1 MPVRNPAP
9 TDGLFRRRRFERPHR
24 RPSTLAQVAR
34 PFGHALLTVGVP
46 AALAFWLMTSP
57 RFQLRRVDVEGGRR
71 VSAAWVVAAVGSLR
85 GRPLLLVSL
94 DEVERQL
101 GRHPWVA
108 GAGIRKDLPDRL
120 EIRIHERVPAAV
132 VVAPDGTTWVDGQG
146 RSIEPCPATAT
157 PDLLRITGAVGDA
170 GAVAGALR
178 VADRLR
184 DSSAPWAAS
193 LTEAEILGPDDFR
206 IHSSAL
212 PFTLL
217 VSGARIGDALE
228 PFQHYLPQLLERH
241 DGIAAVDLRFARQ
254 IVVHFPEV

>member
-1 MPVRNPAP
+1 MPIRNPAP
-9 TDGLFRRRRFERPHR
+9 TDELFRRRRFEHPHR
-24 RPSTLAQVAR
+24 RPSTLTQVAR

-57 RFQLRRVDVEGGRR
+57 RFQLRRVDVVGGSR
-71 VSAAWVVAAVGSLR
+71 VSAAWVIAAVSSLR

-120 EIRIHERVPAAV
+120 QIEIHERVPVAV
-132 VVAPDGTTWVDGQG
+132 LIDEEGSYWVDRDG
-146 RSIEPCPATAT
+146 RTIEACPPAAT
-157 PDLLRITGAVGDA
+157 PDLLRITGAVGDS
-170 GAVAGALR
+170 GAVAAALQ
-178 VADRLR
+178 VAERLR
-184 DSSAPWAAS
+184 TSSATWAAA
-193 LTEAEILGPDDFR
+193 LTETEILGPDDFR
-206 IHSSAL
+206 VHSSAL

-217 VSGARIGDALE
+217 VSGARLGDALE